1 MAFTKDIAR
10 HDRVWHDGEDVS
22 NAYREF
28 GFTSEHSE
36 EDVSGFSVSG
46 IDEFLPGSTTQGF
59 AGEAFYTPEF
69 YAILW
74 PLHLGRDVFEAQ
86 WQPDGLIDPT
96 REVFYGNVT
105 ANTFNP
111 NATRGSVRVMQT
123 TFRPADENGIQSAA
137 GT

>member
-1 MAFTKDIAR
+1 MSYTKDIAR

-46 IDEFLPGSTTQGF
+46 VDEFLPGSTTQGF

-74 PLHLGRDVFEAQ
+74 PLHSGRTVFELQ
-86 WQPDGLIDPT
+86 WQPDGLVDSA
-96 REVFYGNVT
+96 REVYYANVT

-123 TFRPADENGIQSAA
+123 TFKPADENGVQVAA

>member
-10 HDRVWHDGEDVS
+10 HDRVWIDGEDVS
-22 NAYREF
+22 NAFREF

-46 IDEFLPGSTTQGF
+46 VDEFLPGSTTQGF

-74 PLHLGRDVFEAQ
+74 PLHSARTVFEVQ
-86 WQPDGLIDPT
+86 WQPDGLVDPT
-96 REVFYGNVT
+96 REVYYANVT

-111 NATRGSVRVMQT
+111 NATRGSVRVMQVT
-123 TFRPADENGIQSAA
+123 MRPADENGVTAAA